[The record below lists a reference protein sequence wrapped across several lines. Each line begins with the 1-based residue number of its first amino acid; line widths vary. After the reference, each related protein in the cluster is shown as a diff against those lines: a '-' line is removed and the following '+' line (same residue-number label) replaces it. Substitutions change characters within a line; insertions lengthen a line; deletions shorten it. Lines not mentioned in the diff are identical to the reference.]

1 MSDDVNNITRP
12 TDKVGRVLYGASSWL
27 AIFGGFVV
35 GIVALMTTISVTGR
49 ASISKPIPGD
59 MELIEIGTCTAV
71 FAFLPFCQLMKGNV
85 IVDFFMTW
93 SSKKIHAI
101 CDSLGSFLYLLVS
114 MLLTWRLYYGTFDMY
129 ENGEITG
136 VLAIPRWISFPYS
149 VVCMLL
155 LIMVI
160 LYTLRNN
167 LSEIRTSKKTSY
179 KVG

>member
-1 MSDDVNNITRP
+1 MSEDFDNIARP
-12 TDKVGRVLYGASSWL
+12 TDKMGRVLYVASSWL

-35 GIVALMTTISVTGR
+35 GAVALMTTISVTGR

-85 IVDFFMTW
+85 IVDFFMNW
-93 SSKKIHAI
+93 ASKKTHAI

-114 MLLTWRLYYGTFDMY
+114 LLLTWRLYYGTFDMY
-129 ENGEITG
+129 ENGEISG

-149 VVCMLL
+149 LVSMLL

-160 LYTLRNN
+160 LYTLRSN
-167 LSEIRTSKKTSY
+167 LSDIKTSTKIRS

>member
-1 MSDDVNNITRP
+1 
-12 TDKVGRVLYGASSWL
+12 
-27 AIFGGFVV
+27 
-35 GIVALMTTISVTGR
+35 
-49 ASISKPIPGD
+49 
-59 MELIEIGTCTAV
+59 
-71 FAFLPFCQLMKGNV
+71 
-85 IVDFFMTW
+85 MTW